1 MHRTLLSLGLLLA
14 STSLAQ
20 TGDEWSSPFSQPNP
34 PATPAK
40 PATPPP
46 AEPPKKT
53 QPAPAPAPA
62 PTVTPPP
69 SSRLRDS
76 EPNPADARAR
86 ADERLKAA
94 TGTADPKVDP
104 KKAAEDAKL
113 PIVSKKETYEA
124 GTEPHSPSS
133 WGTSIDT
140 PGNARVTV
148 GNVGIGTAYV
158 PSARLGGKGLVRVGF
173 LGEYLNINDFPV
185 RNAANI
191 RSGITFGASFQPFS
205 WGELFVGYTAAAN
218 TNNRTSPNL
227 IQALGDLTFG
237 LKASNEWAKGFHA
250 GVDLRLL
257 TFSGVGNQGIDRFA
271 VGFRPTL
278 LVAYDVRALS
288 KSVPLIANLA
298 VGFTFDSTANLVTQ
312 RLNASEEYALGINRY
327 NRFNFG
333 ASLEIPLPI
342 AVPFIEYSLAAPL
355 GVPSGILTGPDGAS
369 VPAGAAMPQ
378 QLGLGVK
385 ITAIKDLTLL
395 TGVNLGLTRNVGL
408 GVPATPPW
416 NFFVGASF
424 AIDPFQRGETKTV
437 EIVRERKIEQKVETA
452 KARIEG
458 TVVNKTTKAPI
469 AGALVQIPGLL
480 PSATDAQGKFR
491 TLDLGEAKAKLVVSR
506 DGFKGAEQDVALQA
520 GKATTVEIGLEED
533 VKKGLFE
540 VTTTSQKKTIKGQVT
555 LTAEGTV
562 VVVDTIEGA
571 AKEIEVPAGT
581 YTAAATA
588 DGYLSQTREVQI
600 PAGGKMPLAFDLAP
614 APKKML
620 VIFKGDK
627 IEILQQVHF
636 ATGKSTILAD
646 SFDLLKQVVDVI
658 VRNNVKRVSV
668 EGHTDNKGVKAANQK
683 LSEDRARAVVEYLV
697 AQGVDPKRLESVGY
711 GDSKPI
717 APNLTARGR
726 ELNRRVEFIVMEK

>member
-1 MHRTLLSLGLLLA
+1 MHRTLLSIGLLLA
-14 STSLAQ
+14 STTLAQ
-20 TGDEWSSPFSQPNP
+20 SGDEWSSPFSQPTP
-34 PATPAK
+34 PAPPAK
-40 PATPPP
+40 PATP
-46 AEPPKKT
+46 AEPAPPKPA
-53 QPAPAPAPA
+53 QPAPAPAVA
-62 PTVTPPP
+62 PPP

-76 EPNPADARAR
+76 EPNPTDARAR
-86 ADERLKAA
+86 AEERLKAS
-94 TGTADPKVDP
+94 TGQTDPKADP

-205 WGELFVGYTAAAN
+205 WGEIFVGYTAAAN

-237 LKASNEWAKGFHA
+237 IKASNEWAKGFHA
-250 GVDLRLL
+250 GADLRLL

-271 VGFRPTL
+271 VGFRGMAV
-278 LVAYDVRALS
+278 VAYDVRALS

-298 VGFTFDSTANLVTQ
+298 VGVTVDSTANLVTQ
-312 RLNASEEYALGINRY
+312 RLNASEEFALGINRY

-355 GVPSGILTGPDGAS
+355 GVPNGILTGPDGAS
-369 VPAGAAMPQ
+369 VPSSAAMPQ

-385 ITAIKDLTLL
+385 VTAIKDLTLL

-458 TVVNKTTKAPI
+458 TVVNKDTRAPV
-469 AGALVQIPGLL
+469 AGAVVQIPGLL

-491 TLDLGEAKAKLVVSR
+491 TLDVGDAKARLVVSR
-506 DGFKGAEQDVALQA
+506 DGYKSAEQDVALEA
-520 GKATTVEIGLEED
+520 GKAAKVEIALEED

-555 LTAEGTV
+555 LTSNGTV
-562 VVVDTIEGA
+562 VVVDTIEGT

-588 DGYLSQTREVQI
+588 EGYLSQTREVQI

-614 APKKML
+614 MPKKML

-683 LSEDRARAVVEYLV
+683 LSEDRARAVADYLI
-697 AQGVDPKRLESVGY
+697 AQGVDAKRLESVGY
-711 GDSKPI
+711 GDGKPI